1 MKKIY
6 YYLMALVVI
15 FGLAACSDDD
25 SPKLSGVES
34 GVLSLDAG
42 SIDGTNTKYTFTW
55 TNTRFYLDDDYQRH
69 VSLVGY
75 EKNGVDYHLMGVETG
90 RDMSE
95 AVDFG
100 SVVSA
105 SHLTLDYEA
114 IAKIMVDNF
123 GMVRSATEEK
133 QANIDFQLMA
143 KYASPDSSTVK
154 SDVITVPF
162 TLTVTPPVEGDKA
175 KLFISRIPIGLTIL
189 TFMPGLQVKATPT
202 SSVVGVA
209 IRLRALPQQDL
220 TATSI
225 TRFL

>member
-6 YYLMALVVI
+6 HYLMALVVV

-55 TNTRFYLDDDYQRH
+55 TNTRFYLDKDNQRH

-75 EKNGVDYHLMGVETG
+75 EKNGVDYHLMGVEAG

-100 SVVSA
+100 SIVSA

-114 IAKIMVDNF
+114 IAKIMIDNF

-133 QANIDFQLMA
+133 QANIDEYA
-143 KYASPDSSTVK
+143 NKYDDLLK
-154 SDVITVPF
+154 SEKIVNYS
-162 TLTVTPPVEGDKA
+162 E
-175 KLFISRIPIGLTIL
+175 SIL
-189 TFMPGLQVKATPT
+189 TSINPFANDAP
-202 SSVVGVA
+202 GVA
-209 IRLRALPQQDL
+209 D
-220 TATSI
+220 
-225 TRFL
+225 